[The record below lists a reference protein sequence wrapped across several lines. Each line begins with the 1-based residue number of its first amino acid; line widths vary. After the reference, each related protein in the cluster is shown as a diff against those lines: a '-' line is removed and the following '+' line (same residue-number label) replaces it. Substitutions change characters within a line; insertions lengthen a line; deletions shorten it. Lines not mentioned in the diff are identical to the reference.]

1 MNTLTIKA
9 NNAKEYKLLEAGIL
23 STIMFPI
30 RNFKREKLYDDK
42 DNFRRFDAV
51 ELQHPTLKNKS
62 VTFKHTLTDS
72 VRPGYVKR
80 LHLQDYQIEAV
91 QHMYRVHVVLPELKE
106 AKTEKS

>member
-30 RNFKREKLYDDK
+30 RNIKREKLYHDK
-42 DNFRRFDAV
+42 DNFRQFDEV

-62 VTFKHTLTDS
+62 VTFKHTLTDT

-80 LHLQDYQIEAV
+80 LHMQDYQIEAV
-91 QHMYRVHVVLPELKE
+91 QHMYRVHVVLNKNEE
-106 AKTEKS
+106 AKAQEL